1 MQFEPEE
8 TLVEKVQSGEYGWKE
23 YIYHHSREL
32 ISNYEKYCEE
42 KLLNKDSESSASKY
56 MEMLDAQFDEALV
69 NGEA

>member
-8 TLVEKVQSGEYGWKE
+8 ILVEKVQSGEYHWKE

-32 ISNYEKYCEE
+32 IRDYEQYCDENRID
-42 KLLNKDSESSASKY
+42 KSAEASAAQFI
-56 MEMLDAQFDEALV
+56 EMLDEKFNEALD